1 MKTKNLLFGGIL
13 SLLFFI
19 SCDTNETVEDTT
31 AITNEEVIANS
42 NFDAATDD
50 VSLIAEDQFA
60 VQEASTGKTAAGYK
74 SILPSSCA
82 VITTVLTNDS
92 FTRTID
98 FGAQGCTLPNGNI
111 VSGKIIINFSK
122 LFSTPS
128 RMISYQFDNFYHNG
142 RKIEGSSTITLTKSE
157 PTTTSPSHPVITHTI
172 KLSITFADGKTY
184 TRTGIR
190 VKAMVEGFNT
200 KDIWEDNVFTVTG
213 EHSTTFKNEK
223 TITSKITKPLRFVMS
238 CKMPFAASGTIVF
251 TKNDKQ
257 QATLD
262 FGSGECDALATIT
275 IGDKT
280 KEITLKK

>member
-1 MKTKNLLFGGIL
+1 MKTKNLLFGAIL

-19 SCDTNETVEDTT
+19 SCDTNETVEDPT
-31 AITNEEVIANS
+31 AITNEELIVNS

-50 VSLIAEDQFA
+50 VSLIAEDQFS
-60 VQEASTGKTAAGYK
+60 VQEATTGKTTAGYK
-74 SILPSSCA
+74 SILPSCA

-98 FGAQGCTLPNGNI
+98 FGAQGCALPNGNI
-111 VSGKIIINFSK
+111 VSGKIIIKFSK
-122 LFSTPS
+122 NFSTPS
-128 RMISYQFDNFYHNG
+128 RMISYHFDNFHHNG
-142 RKIEGSSTITLTKSE
+142 RKIEGTSTITLTKSE
-157 PTTTSPSHPVITHTI
+157 PTTTSPSHPVITHTV
-172 KLSITFADGKTY
+172 KLTITFADGKTY

-190 VKAMVEGFNT
+190 VKEMVEGFNT
-200 KDIWEDNVFTVTG
+200 KDIWEDNVFTITG

-238 CKMPFAASGTIVF
+238 CKMPFAVSGTIVF

-257 QATLD
+257 ATLD
-262 FGSGECDALATIT
+262 FGNGECDALATIT
-275 IGDKT
+275 VGDKT